1 MEFVDLKIRQM
12 IFDAVKK
19 FDSSVKLE
27 NIHLEH
33 PENEEHGDYS
43 SNIAMAMF
51 SKIKNEKLKS
61 KNDNVKF
68 KIKRFKSP
76 LELAEAIVK
85 TINNKLS
92 TINHLNR
99 VKAVPPGFINFWLSK
114 EWLGKQVERVLKEK
128 DGFGRLDILKAKKI
142 MVEFTDPNPFKEFH
156 IGHLYSNSVG
166 ESLSRLFE
174 ALGAIVKR
182 ANYQGDV
189 GMHVG
194 KSIWGLIR
202 KIKNEK
208 LKSKND
214 NAKLKIDRSKLRKLE
229 EKSLTERVNFLGQAY
244 ALGASA
250 FEKDKKAQEEIKDLN
265 YYVYLVGQENLE
277 KEKDWQPQ
285 VDYKQYIEGKEF
297 DLSEI
302 RELYNK
308 GRKWSLDY
316 FEMLYKRLGT
326 KFDYYFFES
335 LAGEYGFKIV
345 QDYLKKGVF
354 EKSEGAVVYK
364 GEKHGLHTRVFI
376 NSLGLPTYE
385 AKDLGLA
392 LVKYK
397 EFPYDQSFNITGNET
412 DAYFKVVLAALKEVN
427 RPLWEKTAHLSHGM
441 VRLPEGK
448 MSSRTGKVLT
458 GEWLL
463 DEVKRRIK
471 KAFPEVDEQRA
482 EVIAVGAVKYA
493 LLKSSIGRDV
503 VFDFEKSLS
512 LEGDSGPYLQ
522 YTYARAQ
529 SVLRKSQIPKSK
541 FQANS
546 KIQISNYKLNSEEN
560 ILLRT
565 IYKFPEVVKEAG
577 ENYAPNLIC
586 NFLFDLA
593 QKFNGFYNKHRILE
607 LAKQSTNQ
615 LINQSTNYP
624 INTNKNQITDK
635 PNNQTIKQQKNEI
648 RDFRLALT
656 AATAQILQNGLNLL
670 GIKTL
675 ERM

>member
-1 MEFVDLKIRQM
+1 MKFKKIADNLVDKSSIVYQLQELVWQAVREFDKSLKM
-12 IFDAVKK
+12 
-19 FDSSVKLE
+19 E

-33 PENEEHGDYS
+33 PENPEHGDYAT
-43 SNIAMAMF
+43 NVAMVLAKRVGEKPMEIARQITA
-51 SKIKNEKLKS
+51 ELKTE
-61 KNDNVKF
+61 NL
-68 KIKRFKSP
+68 R
-76 LELAEAIVK
+76 LK
-85 TINNKLS
+85 TIEK
-92 TINHLNR
+92 IE
-99 VKAVPPGFINFWLSK
+99 VAKPGFVNFWLSK
-114 EWLGKQVERVLKEK
+114 EWLSKQMERVLKKK
-128 DGFGRLDILKAKKI
+128 DDFGKLDILKNKKI

-166 ESLSRLFE
+166 ESLAKLFE

-194 KSIWGLIR
+194 KAIWGL
-202 KIKNEK
+202 KK
-208 LKSKND
+208 
-214 NAKLKIDRSKLRKLE
+214 KLE
-229 EKSLTERVNFLGQAY
+229 NEGLTLKDLEKKSLKKRIYFMGQGY
-244 ALGASA
+244 ALGAAA
-250 FEKDKKAQEEIKDLN
+250 FEKDKKAAGEIKGLN
-265 YYVYLVGQENLE
+265 YYVYLVGQEYLE
-277 KEKDWQPQ
+277 KEKNWQPQ
-285 VDYKQYIEGKEF
+285 VDYQQYIKGKKF

-316 FEMLYKRLGT
+316 FETIYKRLGT

-335 LAGEYGFKIV
+335 LVGEYGFKMV
-345 QDYLKKGVF
+345 KEYLNKGVF
-354 EKSEGAVVYK
+354 EKSKGAVIFP
-364 GEKHGLHTRVFI
+364 GEQYGLHTRVFI

-392 LVKYK
+392 LAKYK
-397 EFPYDQSFNITGNET
+397 DFPYDQSFNITGNEINE
-412 DAYFKVVLAALKEVN
+412 YFKVVLAALKEVG
-427 RPLWEKTAHLSHGM
+427 RSLWEKTTHLSHGM

-463 DEVKRRIK
+463 DEVKKRIK
-471 KAFPEVDEQRA
+471 KAFPEVNEQRA

-503 VFDFEKSLS
+503 VFDFDKSLS

-529 SVLRKSQIPKSK
+529 SVLRKAKAKAIPDRQYLTIRYRNRLTPRVNK
-541 FQANS
+541 
-546 KIQISNYKLNSEEN
+546 EELA
-560 ILLRT
+560 ILRM
-565 IYKFPEVVKEAG
+565 IYRFPEVVKEAG

-593 QKFNGFYNKHRILE
+593 QKYNTFYNKWSIL
-607 LAKQSTNQ
+607 Q
-615 LINQSTNYP
+615 
-624 INTNKNQITDK
+624 
-635 PNNQTIKQQKNEI
+635 PNNKAKASQGSTSLPADATHQALQAGEVARRDSSDGGRLDPELVEGESHDSSEVERT
-648 RDFRLALT
+648 RDFRLSLT
-656 AATAQILQNGLNLL
+656 AATAQILKSGLNLL